1 MLRNRDADWDAWPVA
16 DYLAENY
23 RRLHRADEAVID
35 HHSAVYARIPPDSLD
50 RTLECGAGPNLYPL
64 ALAAA
69 ASRLVHAVEPSA
81 ASVAYLRAQLRDGP
95 DPSWEPFYARCRL
108 GNPALPPSLAQAL
121 SRVRVTRA
129 DAFALPEGRY
139 ALGSMN
145 FVAESA
151 TEDRAEFT
159 AFCHAFT
166 RAVRPG
172 GHLVASFMENM
183 GRYSIS
189 GGREWPGVP
198 VDAEAVT
205 EAFAP
210 YTTDLA
216 VRRIDADPDLPDWG
230 YTGMVLLAAR
240 VKAPRA

>member
-1 MLRNRDADWDAWPVA
+1 MLRNRDADWDAWPVE
-16 DYLAENY
+16 DYLEENY

-35 HHSAVYARIPPDSLD
+35 HHSAVYAGIAPDSLD
-50 RTLECGAGPNLYPL
+50 RTVECGAGPNVYPL

-69 ASRLVHAVEPSA
+69 ASRLVHAVEPGA
-81 ASVAYLRAQLRDGP
+81 ASVAYLRRQLRDGP

-108 GNPALPPSLAQAL
+108 RNPALPPSLAQAL
-121 SRVRVTRA
+121 SRVRLTRA
-129 DAFALPEGRY
+129 DAFSLAESRY
-139 ALGSMN
+139 ALASMN
-145 FVAESA
+145 FVAESV
-151 TEDRAEFT
+151 TEDRAEFA
-159 AFCHAFT
+159 AFCRAFV

-172 GHLVASFMENM
+172 GYLVAAFMENM

-198 VDAEAVT
+198 VDVEKIS

-210 YTTDLA
+210 YTVDLA

-230 YTGMVLLAAR
+230 YTGMVLLSARRAA
-240 VKAPRA
+240 